1 MGLWV
6 PIGASEFA
14 WSVSNIDGVR
24 PLNALGQPLLPA
36 INSKGSW
43 SQVLSPV
50 LISEDIFGLR
60 INFNSGFVSATARD
74 MLADIGI
81 DPSGG
86 SSYSVLI
93 PDLLA
98 SCAAA
103 MQYGGINYYFP
114 IRVPAGSSIAARA
127 SVNSLDTSTV
137 SCWIQGYGRPRD
149 PRMIKA
155 GSYVTAYGVAPTL
168 SAGTP
173 VDAGTTDEGAWTT
186 LGTISRRAWWW
197 QLGMGFNATSMG
209 IRTFMADLA
218 IGDASNK
225 RIAIQDH
232 IYAIPVNTEQLT
244 TPGMTMNTGYD
255 VSSGTIYARLQA
267 SSFQSGSS
275 VIAYGLGG

>member
-6 PIGASEFA
+6 PIGASEFG
-14 WSVSNIDGVR
+14 WSVSNIDGVT
-24 PLNALGQPLLPA
+24 PTNALGQPILPA

-43 SQVLSPV
+43 SGVLSPV
-50 LISEDIFGLR
+50 LISEDIYGLR

-81 DPSGG
+81 DPAGG

-98 SCAAA
+98 SCAAS
-103 MQYGGINYYFP
+103 MQYGGTNYYFP

-127 SVNSLDTSTV
+127 SVNSLSTDPV
-137 SCWIQGYGRPRD
+137 YCWIQAYGRPRD
-149 PRMIKA
+149 PRMAKV
-155 GSYVTAYGVAPTL
+155 GTRVTAYGVAAST
-168 SAGTP
+168 SSGTP
-173 VDAGTTDEGAWTT
+173 VDAGTTSEGTWTS
-186 LGTISRRAWWW
+186 LGNMSEEAWWW
-197 QLGMGFNATSMG
+197 QLGMGFNASGMG

-225 RIAIQDH
+225 RIAIKDH
-232 IYAIPVNTEQLT
+232 FYTIPAGTEQLAS
-244 TPGMTMNTGYD
+244 PGMTMNTGYR
-255 VSSGTIYARLQA
+255 VASGTIYGRLQA

-275 VIAYGLGG
+275 LIAYGLGG